1 MLDFIGF
8 VVVGGGAGWFAGKIL
23 IGDGYGPLLDVML
36 GVAGGIVGGWIL
48 GIILGT
54 LGQTRPGGLLAEF
67 FVSVI
72 GACILVA
79 IVHLIR
85 RQPVRASGD
94 RGSQ

>member
-8 VVVGGGAGWFAGKIL
+8 VVVGGGAGWLAGKIL
-23 IGDGYGPLLDVML
+23 TGDGYGPLLDVML
-36 GVAGGIVGGWIL
+36 GVAGGIVGGWII

-67 FVSVI
+67 FVSLL
-72 GACILVA
+72 GSCILVA
-79 IVHLIR
+79 IVHLIK
-85 RQPVRASGD
+85 RQPVRASGE

>member
-8 VVVGGGAGWFAGKIL
+8 VVVGGGAGWVAGRIL
-23 IGDGYGPLLDVML
+23 TGDGYGPLIDVML
-36 GVAGGIVGGWIL
+36 GIAGGIVGGWIV

-67 FVSVI
+67 FISLI

-85 RQPVRASGD
+85 RQPMHTSRRG
-94 RGSQ
+94 GSQ